1 MVFDKTGTLTRGR
14 LELLKTVPMS
24 NRGEEELLA
33 IAAALEA
40 QSEHPVARVIARH
53 GNGLIADHVQSTPG
67 QGIEGHVEGRYYR
80 IGAPAFV
87 AALSGVE
94 APSGNSVN
102 SQVWLGDENHIL
114 ARFELG
120 DELRENA
127 PAVIAG
133 LRDLSIE
140 PHLLSG
146 DAAMPVTA
154 IADALDINKRV
165 AGASPQSKLAYVR
178 DLQERGEIVAMVGD
192 GVNDAPVLAGS
203 NVSVAMGSGTELAH
217 ASADFVMLSD
227 RIENLLGGVRMS
239 RRTMRI
245 IRQNLAW
252 ALMYNMAALPL
263 AAAGYVAPWMAAL
276 GMSASSL
283 VVVANALRLRQST
296 GN

>member
-1 MVFDKTGTLTRGR
+1 MGLAVRKDQTHTGISSSFGGNIRGDQKVSLGISCKFSQHPAVFVD
-14 LELLKTVPMS
+14 
-24 NRGEEELLA
+24 
-33 IAAALEA
+33 
-40 QSEHPVARVIARH
+40 
-53 GNGLIADHVQSTPG
+53 
-67 QGIEGHVEGRYYR
+67 R
-80 IGAPAFV
+80 IQAG
-87 AALSGVE
+87 GKK

-178 DLQERGEIVAMVGD
+178 ELQERGEIVAMVGD